1 MKQSFFKRSKLRWIS
16 GVALVVLIGALIY
29 AVLFYKNLTNTAK
42 SIHESIDREVSD
54 KREEAVDFVERQ
66 PFSIL
71 VLGVD
76 ETDSDAGRSDTL
88 IVMTVNPKLKS
99 TKMVSIPRDTYTDI
113 VGKDFK
119 DKINHAYAFG
129 GIKMS
134 LETVEKLFDIPL
146 DYVVQVNMESFKDV
160 VDAVGG
166 IHVTNTF
173 DFKVD
178 NHTFP
183 RGEIKLNGNEALAFV
198 RMRYG
203 DSRGDFGRQDRQK
216 QVVQSV
222 LKKGASVNS
231 LLHYKAIF
239 GAISNNVRTNMTFDE
254 MIDIQANYKEAARHI
269 EQLYINEG
277 EGKRMN
283 GIWYYIMN
291 EEELIKVK
299 HALKTHLEI
308 L

>member
-1 MKQSFFKRSKLRWIS
+1 MI
-16 GVALVVLIGALIY
+16 GVALIVLIGAFVY
-29 AVLFYKNLTNTAK
+29 AVLFYNNLTNTAK
-42 SIHESIDREVSD
+42 NIHESIDRDVSD

-183 RGEIKLNGNEALAFV
+183 RGEIKLNGKEALAFV

-231 LLHYKAIF
+231 LLHYKSIF
-239 GAISNNVRTNMTFDE
+239 EAISNNVRTNMTFDE
-254 MIDIQANYKEAARHI
+254 MIDIQANYREAARQI

-277 EGKRMN
+277 KGKRMD